1 MKKIYVTSVSILCA
15 LVAHSSDKDHL
26 IAHAHTKALLYQT
39 SAIHLVIKKPLL
51 TPTEF
56 FALSHRRKEAE
67 DVIHKERSH
76 LAILQTKQAKLEAE
90 LQDVQDDAQCPT
102 CGARALACISVTTP
116 FVYLATQTQNVWEF
130 LGCTAT
136 ALLVVPIAT
145 VLAGVVVKNDLTEK
159 ARTKVAEHTVQT
171 KALESALEQYRLK
184 QGLVRK

>member
-1 MKKIYVTSVSILCA
+1 MKKIYITSVSILCA
-15 LVAHSSDKDHL
+15 LVAHSSDIDHL
-26 IAHAHTKALLYQT
+26 ITHAHTKALLHKA
-39 SAIHLVIKKPLL
+39 SAIHHVIKKPLL

-67 DVIHKERSH
+67 DLIQKQTAH

-102 CGARALACISVTTP
+102 CGARAISCISATGTL
-116 FVYLATQTQNVWEF
+116 VYLATQTQNIWELF
-130 LGCTAT
+130 GCTVT

-159 ARTKVAEHTVQT
+159 ARSKLAEHTVQT